1 MLAEPASSLIVYSVI
16 LIAIYAAFWFGSGK
30 LLKRAQN
37 RGEKINYSKWCWYT
51 AVFNIL
57 FFATWCAIYAFSVRY
72 IPRTQD
78 VKFVAL
84 AVIALVYA
92 GAVFAYIQ
100 DTKESTKT
108 DEEDLAEIRGKTLI
122 GTFICGGFIT
132 LACIP
137 LAYAFPN
144 YEAVAVTP
152 EYSTSTDGT
161 RTAVSTRNQLVP
173 QDSGAYVTVST
184 VEHKTSQSSSEL
196 RTVNTW
202 LEKNNNTIRTIS
214 EYAKDSRVTIME
226 DVPTGETGYVE
237 HIPVYNLTPAGL
249 FDSTTVDPLTETLCV
264 QWRDTGCKPNAVHA
278 GEKIVLHVPAG
289 GTKTS
294 ATPVNQ

>member
-16 LIAIYAAFWFGSGK
+16 LIAIYAAFWYGSGK
-30 LLKRAQN
+30 LLKRTQN
-37 RGEKINYSKWCWYT
+37 RGEKINYNKWCWYT
-51 AVFNIL
+51 AIFNIL

-72 IPRTQD
+72 TPRTQD

-92 GAVFAYIQ
+92 GAIFVYIQ
-100 DTKESTKT
+100 DTKESTKS
-108 DEEDLAEIRGKTLI
+108 DEEDLAEIRGKTLTE
-122 GTFICGGFIT
+122 TFICAGFIT
-132 LACIP
+132 LVCIP

-144 YEAVAVTP
+144 YEAVGVTP
-152 EYSTSTDGT
+152 EYSTSADGT
-161 RTAVSTRNQLVP
+161 RTAISTRNQLVP
-173 QDSGAYVTVST
+173 QDNGAYVTVST

-202 LEKNNNTIRTIS
+202 LEKENNTIHTIS
-214 EYAKDSRVTIME
+214 EYAKDNHVTIKE
-226 DVPTGETGYVE
+226 DVPAGETGYVE
-237 HIPVYNLTPAGL
+237 RIPVYNLTPAGL
-249 FDSTTVDPLTETLCV
+249 FDPATVDPTTGALCV

-278 GEKIVLHVPAG
+278 GEKIILHVPAG

>member
-1 MLAEPASSLIVYSVI
+1 MLDEPASSLIVYSVI
-16 LIAIYAAFWFGSGK
+16 LIGIYAAFWFGSGK

-57 FFATWCAIYAFSVRY
+57 FFGVWCAIYAFSVQY

-100 DTKESTKT
+100 DTKESTKS
-108 DEEDLAEIRGKTLI
+108 DEEDLAEIRGKTLT

-132 LACIP
+132 LACVP

-144 YEAVAVTP
+144 YEAVDVTP
-152 EYSTSTDGT
+152 EYSTSADGT
-161 RTAVSTRNQLVP
+161 RTTISTRNQLVP
-173 QDSGAYVTVST
+173 QDNGAYVTAST

-226 DVPTGETGYVE
+226 DVPAGETGYVE
-237 HIPVYNLTPAGL
+237 HIPVYYLTPAGL
-249 FDSTTVDPLTETLCV
+249 FDPATVDPATGTLCV
-264 QWRDTGCKPNAVHA
+264 QGRDTGCKPNAVHA

-289 GTKTS
+289 GAKTS
-294 ATPVNQ
+294 TTPVNQ